1 MGLFTGHHLRPE
13 LLRGHGHPQGCLIPS
28 DRSCRQCTVLIG
40 AAKVSEDEVIRYGA
54 AGLDRWLRG
63 LSEELAVGGQAFPS
77 GKRSVQ
83 MRQVPPRDIRSIVS
97 AVAPGLDS
105 HELRGWQDGLS
116 PIHVVIIAD
125 QVRDLALSISCDVDQ
140 RR

>member
-1 MGLFTGHHLRPE
+1 M
-13 LLRGHGHPQGCLIPS
+13 
-28 DRSCRQCTVLIG
+28 LIG

-83 MRQVPPRDIRSIVS
+83 MGQVPPRDIRSIVS